1 MIGSAVTILYAI
13 VIALKGPVV
22 IALLLA
28 IAWTLFTLGWFLR
41 EKLRR
46 QRFATRW
53 KQRYQAIAFAQM
65 PEPTD
70 LLDLLAD
77 DEAPEI
83 ARCTRQTGTDAESAT
98 PAHRLDALLM
108 DMEFEAER
116 RLSRLRVGLRLGPA
130 LGLMGTLIPMG
141 PALVAVAQQNLKGMS
156 GELIIA
162 FSTTVAGLLVS
173 SLCWVMLMS
182 RQRWY
187 ARDMAEVEY
196 LVSQALGDTP

>member
-1 MIGSAVTILYAI
+1 MTESAVTILYTI

-22 IALLLA
+22 VALLLG

-46 QRFATRW
+46 RRFAARF
-53 KQRYQAIAFAQM
+53 KQRCETLAVGEAVA
-65 PEPTD
+65 PTD
-70 LLDLLAD
+70 LLALLAD

-83 ARCTRQTGTDAESAT
+83 ARAVH
-98 PAHRLDALLM
+98 PAASGAADNPPEHLLETLLL

-141 PALVAVAQQNLKGMS
+141 PALVAVAQQNLTGMS

-187 ARDMAEVEY
+187 ARDMAEIEQ
-196 LVSQALGDTP
+196 LAARALGEAP